1 MPTTILTDVAVQKI
15 RTAAGDASAVAIT
28 HIALGDGLGAPYAP
42 LHSAVGLRRELVRK
56 PIEQRS
62 ALGNDA
68 WRVRV
73 AFGPETLPF
82 MVREMGFFDGAG
94 SLIALWAGLDIDP
107 RQTGAIT
114 YLVDHILSFSRV
126 EAGLLI
132 VEAPD
137 DELFDFAVV
146 TLGHQARQ
154 DLLLKQFRDRL
165 A

>member
-1 MPTTILTDVAVQKI
+1 MPITIITDIGLQKI
-15 RTAAGDASAVAIT
+15 RTAAGDASAVAIS

-42 LHSAVGLRRELVRK
+42 AHAQTALRRELIRK
-56 PIEQRS
+56 PIESRS
-62 ALGNDA
+62 ALGNDS

-73 AFGPETLPF
+73 SFAPDTPAF
-82 MVREMGFFDGAG
+82 MVREMGFFDATG

-107 RQTGAIT
+107 RQTGVIT

-126 EAGLLI
+126 DAGLLI

-137 DELFDFAVV
+137 DELFNFAVV
-146 TLGHQARQ
+146 TLEGQARQ

-165 A
+165 P